1 MTPSKRIATNLAEI
15 SSSIDGLS
23 TDDFV
28 RVRNGIITEL
38 SPRFDKSATVTQ
50 FSTRSDMKGLI
61 DTLQSVFSRI

>member
-1 MTPSKRIATNLAEI
+1 MTPSKRIAMSLADI

-38 SPRFDKSATVTQ
+38 SPRFDKSTSITQ